1 MCVHVFIVLVGGGG
15 GGGDNEGMLPESLNT
30 TIPVKSC

>member
-1 MCVHVFIVLVGGGG
+1 MCVHVFIVLV
-15 GGGDNEGMLPESLNT
+15 GGDNEGMLPESLNT